1 MSQTNF
7 HGSTAVDFNVEP
19 NLLPKTCDLDVS
31 SKKTDQ
37 GSPNIVHSSIVADA
51 VRSKLLRKPSVPFWS
66 DNPNIL
72 FQQPY
77 LFELFPTETMTYN
90 QKLNA
95 ITRLVI
101 LLTAIGYIFKQNARI
116 LAVSAMTILAIF
128 LLHFAH
134 MNEITKPQLDKAE
147 GFQTTANILPV
158 DIASNGIFIPDKNV
172 LPQGNYNPAA
182 PVRTDFIAPSAINPL
197 NNVMLTDYEFNP
209 NKQPAPPAFT
219 KSVNDAILEK
229 TKQEI
234 ASQYPTQPNIDKKL
248 FHDLVDDF
256 DFEQSMRPFYSTAIT
271 TIPNNQAAF
280 ANFCYGE
287 MISCKEGDGIA
298 CGKTFPRY
306 QQ

>member
-1 MSQTNF
+1 MSQSNF
-7 HGSTAVDFNVEP
+7 YGSTTVHFDTEP
-19 NLLPKTCDLDVS
+19 SIPSNSCSLDVS
-31 SKKTDQ
+31 NNNNVIVDQSVNRMKSKMARKR
-37 GSPNIVHSSIVADA
+37 NSII
-51 VRSKLLRKPSVPFWS
+51 PFWS
-66 DNPNIL
+66 ENPNIL

-77 LFELFPTETMTYN
+77 LLEFFPTDCMTYN

-101 LLTAIGYIFKQNARI
+101 LLTLISYIFNQSTRL
-116 LAVSAMTILAIF
+116 LAVSVMTLLAIF

-134 MNEITKPQLDKAE
+134 MNETPKTHMDQTE
-147 GFQTTANILPV
+147 GFQNQANLLPTQIG
-158 DIASNGIFIPDKNV
+158 DNGTFIADPNV
-172 LPQGNYNPAA
+172 LAQGDYNPPASI
-182 PVRTDFIAPSAINPL
+182 RTDFMPPSASNPL
-197 NNVMLTDYEFNP
+197 GNVMLTDYEFNP

-219 KSVNDAILEK
+219 KQISDEILEK

-234 ASQYPTQPNIDKKL
+234 ANQYPTQPNIDKKL
-248 FHDLVDDF
+248 FYDLGDEF
-256 DFEQSMRPFYSTAIT
+256 DFEQSMRPFYSTANT

-287 MISCKEGDGIA
+287 MISCKEGNGIA